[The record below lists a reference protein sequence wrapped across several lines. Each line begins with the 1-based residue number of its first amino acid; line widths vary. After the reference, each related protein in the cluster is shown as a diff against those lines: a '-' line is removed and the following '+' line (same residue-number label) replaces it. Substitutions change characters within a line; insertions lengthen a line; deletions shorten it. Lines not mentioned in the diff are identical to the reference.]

1 MIAVIM
7 CGGSGT
13 RMGGDIEKSL
23 VSLGGSPLVARVV
36 GALRNSQRFERIV
49 AAVSPIAPATG
60 DFVRSIGV
68 QVVETSGAGYSQDLS
83 TVLNDLRPNRV
94 LVISADMPLVSSQII
109 DEIASKEQTKPLLS
123 IILTKEFVD
132 RIGITP
138 SVAFR
143 HGGVDYCQSGISIFD
158 TSSQS
163 AGEVEEEYVI
173 MDRTEIALNVN
184 SIKELELAEKLLV
197 QRA

>member
-1 MIAVIM
+1 
-7 CGGSGT
+7 
-13 RMGGDIEKSL
+13 MGGDIEKPL

-36 GALRNSQRFERIV
+36 SALRSSQRFERIV

-60 DFVRSIGV
+60 DFARSIGL

-94 LVISADMPLVSSQII
+94 LVISADMPLVSGQII

-123 IILTKEFVD
+123 IVLTKEFVD
-132 RIGITP
+132 RVGITP

-158 TSSQS
+158 TSSQL
-163 AGEVEEEYVI
+163 AGVVAEEYVV

-184 SIKELELAEKLLV
+184 TRKELELAEKLLV